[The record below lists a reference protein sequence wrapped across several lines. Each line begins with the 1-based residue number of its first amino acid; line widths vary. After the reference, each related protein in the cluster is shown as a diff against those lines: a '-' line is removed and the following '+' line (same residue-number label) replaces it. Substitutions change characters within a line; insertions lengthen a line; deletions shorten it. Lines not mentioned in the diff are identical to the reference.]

1 MADRQDILNAF
12 LSSSV
17 AEGYEDLVNQA
28 ISIGASAHASG
39 AISVAIR
46 NGNFSILPVLI
57 KNHIEGIT
65 ALPLKEAAKYLSKHT
80 ENDFDDNLKLLIDRV
95 IHDYS
100 TQQKVSRNRSMLM
113 SLSGCIGNVES
124 DGAIE
129 FCHYFIEQLMAAKTN
144 LDKTDIFLA
153 IASSIERN
161 FAYHYASKIA
171 FSNLLANFFLSLPP
185 IESKTLSDFRL
196 HVRNLV
202 PLWLSSGDN
211 EAIKKAVSIAGSDD
225 LFSSHNSFLS
235 VPTNTV
241 LNTCRKYNLKD
252 LDYSPFQE
260 LKGDEAKKFDRED
273 VHCMWEVLANH
284 VKNRPDNYINSVCDA
299 ITISCNNNLMSS
311 SEIIEYLDQIL
322 FREEI
327 LPHSIVLTLLSV
339 NERPMTISCMYKMDS
354 CLAIIDIAEHL
365 INKQISE
372 VSTSDHQEF
381 KQKTRLLAF
390 MLCSTTGD
398 SIDNKLGQHIS
409 QLSAEIKTKAFTATV
424 VSEVESLATSL
435 LIKTLK
441 DDSKGITNL
450 PMQNISTYH
459 LFIDSEIWD
468 KISERGTS
476 SRTIS
481 SIPSKIYDSG
491 NITESLAALIHLRVH
506 PHSEYIQG
514 LAKCRS
520 DRFIEHGLRWVGMTP
535 LEALSSYGDMATPS
549 HKEKLLSLI
558 SRQSTTP
565 PKR

>member
-1 MADRQDILNAF
+1 MAGRQEILNAF

-17 AEGYEDLVNQA
+17 ADGYEDLVNQA
-28 ISIGASAHASG
+28 ISIGASAHSSG

-46 NGNFSILPVLI
+46 SGHFSLLPILI
-57 KNHIEGIT
+57 KNHLEDIN
-65 ALPLKEAAKYLSKHT
+65 AFPLKDAVKYLSKHT
-80 ENDFDDNLKLLIDRV
+80 ENEFNDNLKKLIDRV

-113 SLSGCIGNVES
+113 SLSGCIGNMES

-129 FCHYFIEQLMAAKTN
+129 FCHYFIEQLMTAKTN
-144 LDKTDIFLA
+144 LDKTDMFLA
-153 IASSIERN
+153 IASSIDRN
-161 FAYHYASKIA
+161 FAYRYASKVT
-171 FSNLLANFFLSLPP
+171 FSNLLADFFLSLPP
-185 IESKTLSDFRL
+185 VEGKTLSDFRL
-196 HVRNLV
+196 HVRNLI
-202 PLWLSSGDN
+202 PLWLSSGN
-211 EAIKKAVSIAGSDD
+211 NGAIKKAVSIAGSDD
-225 LFSSHNSFLS
+225 LFSSHKSFLS
-235 VPTNTV
+235 VSTNTV
-241 LNTCRKYNLKD
+241 LNTCRKYNLKN
-252 LDYSPFQE
+252 LDYNPFLDLRE
-260 LKGDEAKKFDRED
+260 DEAKKFDYED
-273 VHCMWEVLANH
+273 VRCMWEVLANH
-284 VKNRPDNYINSVCDA
+284 VETRPDNYINSVCNA
-299 ITISCNNNLMSS
+299 ITISCNNDLMSS
-311 SEIIEYLDQIL
+311 SEIITYLDQIL

-339 NERPMTISCMYKMDS
+339 NEKPMTISCMYKIDS
-354 CLAIIDIAEHL
+354 CLAIIDIAKHL
-365 INKQISE
+365 INRQISE
-372 VSTSDHQEF
+372 VSTSDRQEF
-381 KQKTRLLAF
+381 KPKARLLAF

-409 QLSAEIKTKAFTATV
+409 QLSAEIKNKEFTATV

-435 LIKTLK
+435 LIEALK
-441 DDSKGITNL
+441 DDSKGITHL

-491 NITESLAALIHLRVH
+491 NITESLAALIHLRVN

-520 DRFIEHGLRWVGMTP
+520 DRFIEHGLRWLGLTP

-549 HKEKLLSLI
+549 HKEKLLNLI
-558 SRQSTTP
+558 SR
-565 PKR
+565 